1 MPGDVYSESRQ
12 EVRQTSDQQTV
23 ALDTQHLVMNGIKS
37 GFNVKDLI
45 DLPDSKDNVLSVAT
59 TATVMPPC
67 HTEAAEHPIVV
78 EYHPGTVLIEHMDIA
93 QQAAAAAAMTPD
105 NDDGADH
112 LTTVCVHDP
121 GEAAMEMGGDV
132 IVNGMIPFDQDNL
145 YTRWLQSNN
154 VTQYTSKYR
163 AGENNYKTVH

>member
-1 MPGDVYSESRQ
+1 MENRQ
-12 EVRQTSDQQTV
+12 EGRPPSEQTV

-45 DLPDSKDNVLSVAT
+45 DLQDSKDKVLSAAT
-59 TATVMPPC
+59 TATVMPC
-67 HTEAAEHPIVV
+67 HTEAAEHQIVV
-78 EYHPGTVLIEHMDIA
+78 EYHPGTVLMEHMDIA

-105 NDDGADH
+105 TNDGSDH
-112 LTTVCVHDP
+112 LATVCVHDP
-121 GEAAMEMGGDV
+121 GEAAMTMGGDV
-132 IVNGMIPFDQDNL
+132 IVNGMLPFDQDNL

-163 AGENNYKTVH
+163 VVHVLNVQSCTCVERTA